1 MSGLVT
7 VADLCAAWVAR
18 VRPGWRGP
26 WPCTGE
32 QVLRSNGEPV
42 GLVECSHE
50 CHHGGP
56 PHELPRLADR
66 TAVHPTDVLA
76 DG

>member
-7 VADLCAAWVAR
+7 VRDLCAPLADQVK
-18 VRPGWRGP
+18 PGWRGP

-32 QVLRSNGEPV
+32 VILRHGGQPI

-56 PHELPRLADR
+56 PHELPARADR